1 MPRCTRHALRR
12 ALRRRQRPRSA
23 LPRRWRNSA
32 LGYKSRQKACYAHA
46 AGACAVTPGLQGTH
60 APYHGWDC
68 RTCCARARLGHRAV
82 ELSWNSAS
90 LHCQDAPCFP
100 DFAVLLRCTKRA
112 LRGALRRRPQP
123 RSAALQRWRTSA
135 RSATSRRAAHFMC
148 RSPLRCASLLLR
160 GRASDRQNIKV
171 RCTTAARPRGLCSA
185 GALLVVHARR
195 LLALPEPSKECV
207 ARNANEAAAHATHSE
222 AAACGGEAPS
232 KSERKLVSGR
242 CTLLC

>member
-1 MPRCTRHALRR
+1 VHQARVEGR
-12 ALRRRQRPRSA
+12 AEA
-23 LPRRWRNSA
+23 E
-32 LGYKSRQKACYAHA
+32 A
-46 AGACAVTPGLQGTH
+46 AAAERGT
-60 APYHGWDC
+60 
-68 RTCCARARLGHRAV
+68 
-82 ELSWNSAS
+82 
-90 LHCQDAPCFP
+90 
-100 DFAVLLRCTKRA
+100 
-112 LRGALRRRPQP
+112 
-123 RSAALQRWRTSA
+123 AALAHERAERDKQA
-135 RSATSRRAAHFMC
+135 RSSFYVC

-242 CTLLC
+242 CTMLC